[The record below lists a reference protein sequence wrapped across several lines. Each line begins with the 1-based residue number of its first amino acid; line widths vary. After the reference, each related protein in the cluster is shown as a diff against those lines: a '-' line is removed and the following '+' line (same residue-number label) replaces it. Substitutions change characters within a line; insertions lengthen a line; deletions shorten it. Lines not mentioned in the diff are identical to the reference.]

1 MIEAVLFFVGSIF
14 ITWVSISSLRRPG
27 SHGYYRFYA
36 WETIW
41 GLFLINVRG
50 WFVHPFAWYQ
60 IISWIFLFTSLIPL
74 LFGVYLLR
82 KAGKP
87 TNALEATTI
96 LVKSGI
102 YHYIRH
108 PLYASL
114 LYLAWGIFFKS
125 PSLVGGCVATVASTF
140 LYATA
145 RADETECQVKFGEE
159 YAMYMNQTRMFIPF
173 IF

>member
-14 ITWVSISSLRRPG
+14 NTWVSISSLRRPG
-27 SHGYYRFYA
+27 SHGYYRFSA

-41 GLFLINVRG
+41 GLFLINARG

-87 TNALEATTI
+87 TNTLEATTI

-125 PSLVGGCVATVASTF
+125 PSLVGDCVAMVASTF
-140 LYATA
+140 IYATA
-145 RADETECQVKFGEE
+145 RADETECQAKFGEE
-159 YAMYMNQTRMFIPF
+159 YATYMNQTRMFIPF